1 MGVLRGHFRPEFLN
15 RIDEIII
22 FDALDKAQIEAIVRL
37 QLDRVASTAQG
48 QDIELVFDESLV
60 KHLSSEGYQPEYG
73 ARELRRQIRNLLE
86 TKLAK
91 AMLKGDIKEGNR
103 GVCAYD
109 PEKAEVTFELKQAA
123 LPAQPTKLAKGA
135 GKKKK
140 TKKTEDERK
149 RHADELLDEALLESF
164 PASDA
169 PSVTRD
175 RPYDQG

>member
-1 MGVLRGHFRPEFLN
+1 MGGRQTPGFNAKTTNNVREGVMSALRSHFRPEFLN

-103 GVCAYD
+103 VVCSYD
-109 PEKAEVTFELKQAA
+109 EGNGKEKETEEDGRRTQTPCRRTARRGAA
-123 LPAQPTKLAKGA
+123 RDVPGQRRAIGHARPT
-135 GKKKK
+135 
-140 TKKTEDERK
+140 
-149 RHADELLDEALLESF
+149 
-164 PASDA
+164 
-169 PSVTRD
+169 V
-175 RPYDQG
+175 